1 MSNEPTQLQQ
11 MKPYLIAAGVLFV
24 ILLGVMFWPSEKP
37 QETSVP
43 IQVEQSPTTSSPE
56 PVAQAAEEL
65 GITDMVEP
73 EVFQSIPQPT
83 ETVIN
88 PGMEIEEFEAE
99 EVEVEVPL
107 DTSDATVKTALLAVA
122 NSPTFGKFLVN
133 DGLIQ
138 KFVINVHN
146 LAQANLS
153 PKDTF
158 VVPPEET
165 FKTYNQADRIW
176 IDRTSFQ
183 RYTPY
188 VEALESLETDEL
200 LTVYEN
206 YREVIEEKFAEISRP
221 GADFDNSL
229 LRAIDELLDTPQVPV
244 PIEVYSESVMYKFKD
259 PKLEALSAPQKQL
272 LRTGPENMRRI
283 KEVLRELKDEIE
295 AQN

>member
-37 QETSVP
+37 QETSAP
-43 IQVEQSPTTSSPE
+43 IQVEQSPPTSSPE

-122 NSPTFGKFLVN
+122 KSPTFGKFLVN

-153 PKDTF
+153 TKDTL

-165 FKTYNQADRIW
+165 FKTYNQADRVW

-259 PKLEALSAPQKQL
+259 PQLEALSAPQKQL